1 MRNNEVVF
9 FLIALVKCRKADL
22 FLAAWLTLAR
32 SRERLIR
39 ALAASPSIRAGEV
52 AGVHLSGVLW
62 LPLSMFRQLPNI
74 ITFSRI
80 AVLIALVWLV
90 HQGWTGA
97 ATLAFFC
104 ILYGAI
110 SDFVDGYIARKYD
123 LVTDFGKIMDATV
136 DKVMVLGAFVLIL
149 YLGLLEPIWLHAPL
163 VALIAVREL
172 GITWMRTAAARKGLV
187 LAAEK
192 AGKRKTI
199 WQTTSICVLL
209 AVPMFERDV
218 AAWTGWPMNWV
229 GLFVHLNGYLY
240 FYYAAFLTIT
250 SGAMY
255 VSKYGALVFGRSTPP
270 GGTSQ

>member
-1 MRNNEVVF
+1 
-9 FLIALVKCRKADL
+9 
-22 FLAAWLTLAR
+22 
-32 SRERLIR
+32 
-39 ALAASPSIRAGEV
+39 
-52 AGVHLSGVLW
+52 
-62 LPLSMFRQLPNI
+62 MFRQLPNI

-80 AVLIALVWLV
+80 AVLMALVWLV
-90 HQGWTGA
+90 HQTWTGA

-110 SDFVDGYIARKYD
+110 SDFVDGYIARKYE

-149 YLGLLEPIWLHAPL
+149 YLGLLEPKWIHAPL
-163 VALIAVREL
+163 VVLIAAREL
-172 GITWMRTAAARKGLV
+172 GMTWMRAVAARKGVV

-199 WQTTSICVLL
+199 WQTTAICVLL

-218 AAWTGWPMNWV
+218 AAWTGWPMEMV
-229 GLFVHLNGYLY
+229 ALFVHLNGYIY

-255 VSKYGALVFGRSTPP
+255 LGKYGRLVFGR
-270 GGTSQ
+270 GGSDRGASR